1 MTPMPWSEWWREW
14 CADIARQ
21 ALKDTPNTFDISR
34 QEARMAAAR
43 LKDSDN
49 A

>member
-21 ALKDTPNTFDISR
+21 TLKDTPDA
-34 QEARMAAAR
+34 E
-43 LKDSDN
+43 
-49 A
+49 